1 MQVQEIRE
9 TLPLWAIQVAHDAG
23 IKPRDWELAKLT
35 PKTVTFEINGD
46 TQTLYKRNAW
56 K

>member
-1 MQVQEIRE
+1 MQAQEIQE
-9 TLPLWAIQVAHDAG
+9 TLPIWAIQVAHDAG
-23 IKPRDWELAKLT
+23 IKPLDWELAKLT
-35 PKTVTFEINGD
+35 PKTVTFTAGDD